1 MLTRRSSRSASGG
14 RLSLFVRRTK
24 NFHFAYGGGS
34 SMKKIC
40 TSIIVLFI
48 STLAWADRYGVNE
61 SMSESDASLQDMV
74 WGALIVGVIYWVWK
88 RFFR

>member
-1 MLTRRSSRSASGG
+1 
-14 RLSLFVRRTK
+14 
-24 NFHFAYGGGS
+24 
-34 SMKKIC
+34 MKKIC

-74 WGALIVGVIYWVWK
+74 WGAPIVGVIYWVWK

>member
-1 MLTRRSSRSASGG
+1 
-14 RLSLFVRRTK
+14 
-24 NFHFAYGGGS
+24 
-34 SMKKIC
+34 MKKIC